1 MEGYPRTVTVKCLGF
16 LSDIQKE
23 HGCADPRKWVEE
35 LAASMT
41 AEEKESR
48 KKITVELSPTKT
60 IDEGERPLRHGGD
73 LMLLG
78 LYNRL
83 GLLKVCDT
91 ILKGSRAKYDLNGV
105 LQTLVTSRIL
115 FPCSKRR
122 TMELSKSYVKPAK
135 SILMS

>member
-1 MEGYPRTVTVKCLGF
+1 
-16 LSDIQKE
+16 
-23 HGCADPRKWVEE
+23 
-35 LAASMT
+35 MT

>member
-1 MEGYPRTVTVKCLGF
+1 
-16 LSDIQKE
+16 
-23 HGCADPRKWVEE
+23 
-35 LAASMT
+35 MT

-83 GLLKVCDT
+83 GL
-91 ILKGSRAKYDLNGV
+91 
-105 LQTLVTSRIL
+105 
-115 FPCSKRR
+115 P
-122 TMELSKSYVKPAK
+122 KSYVKPAK